1 MKGGGGGAHV
11 LFCLEAVYCM
21 PAADL
26 IWRKLKDSR
35 LHDHHVDG
43 VVESYDGFLLLLRR
57 TYVYL
62 G

>member
-1 MKGGGGGAHV
+1 MF
-11 LFCLEAVYCM
+11 FCLGAVYGM

-35 LHDHHVDG
+35 LHGHHVDV

>member
-1 MKGGGGGAHV
+1 MGGGWAHV
-11 LFCLEAVYCM
+11 FFYSEAVYSM
-21 PAADL
+21 RAADL

-35 LHDHHVDG
+35 LHGHHVDV

-62 G
+62 SE

>member
-1 MKGGGGGAHV
+1 MF
-11 LFCLEAVYCM
+11 FCLEAVYSM

-35 LHDHHVDG
+35 LHGHHVDG
-43 VVESYDGFLLLLRR
+43 VVESYDGFLLLLRH

-62 G
+62 GE

>member
-1 MKGGGGGAHV
+1 M
-11 LFCLEAVYCM
+11 FFYSEAVYSM
-21 PAADL
+21 RAADL

-35 LHDHHVDG
+35 LHGHHVDV

-62 G
+62 SE